1 MSSLSKNAGPEAV
14 RIDYQ
19 THAGRLAHYTPDF
32 LMLLDSGKY
41 VMLET
46 KGRVDIDVPLKIRA
60 ADAWCRAASHSSLEW
75 RYLYVPQ
82 EVFAKIDD
90 TRLETLE
97 SLCEPTKQS
106 LIAEKELNGL
116 SPKCKKGIQEA
127 IALFTFLEIK
137 NYGVMPW
144 GS

>member
-1 MSSLSKNAGPEAV
+1 MNRAPDVAAFCKNAGPEAV

-60 ADAWCRAASHSSLEW
+60 ADAWCSAASHSSLVW
-75 RYLYVPQ
+75 SYVYVSQ

-90 TRLETLE
+90 NRLETLI
-97 SLCEPTKQS
+97 SLCEPAKQD
-106 LIAEKELNGL
+106 
-116 SPKCKKGIQEA
+116 
-127 IALFTFLEIK
+127 
-137 NYGVMPW
+137 
-144 GS
+144 